1 VQEEAMQ
8 RVGYSFVS
16 VSTAQPG
23 RLDEVAAIAARPS
36 EAMDQNVPGL
46 LARQVG
52 VDRDRN
58 TVVVWVTFDSKE
70 TLYDYLDS
78 AEGKADHGEGDDMSS
93 IATFEMYDL
102 TPVSGRIPG
111 LQH

>member
-1 VQEEAMQ
+1 MNRA
-8 RVGYSFVS
+8 GYTFVS

-23 RLDEVAAIAARPS
+23 RLDELAAIASAPS
-36 EAMDQNVPGL
+36 EKMDGKLPGL

-52 VDRDRN
+52 VDRERN

-70 TLYDYLDS
+70 TLYDYLES
-78 AEGKADHGEGDDMSS
+78 EQGRKDHGEEDDMGS

-102 TPVSGRIPG
+102 VPVSSRIPG
-111 LQH
+111 IEQ